1 MFVSGGVAMSCHI
14 ERCIF
19 IWGQV
24 DAGCGYLDRW
34 LPALFSGEHLWAQLA
49 IAAIMAPVAG
59 AFVWVQY
66 IWVPKF
72 VKWYYDQSIAE
83 KALDWFTKQGL
94 AFLGFRHS
102 TALISV
108 IAGV

>member
-1 MFVSGGVAMSCHI
+1 MFVSVGVAMSCHI
-14 ERCIF
+14 ERYKFIF
-19 IWGQV
+19 GQV
-24 DAGCGYLDRW
+24 ADGYAYLVRW
-34 LPALFSGEHLWAQLA
+34 LTELFWGEHRLAQLA